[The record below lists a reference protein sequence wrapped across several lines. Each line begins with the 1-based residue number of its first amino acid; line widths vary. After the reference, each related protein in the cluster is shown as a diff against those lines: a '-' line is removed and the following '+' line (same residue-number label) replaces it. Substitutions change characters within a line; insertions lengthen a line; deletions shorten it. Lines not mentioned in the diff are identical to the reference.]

1 MDSISLTA
9 VVDEQLARARQSSSG
24 RAART
29 IYGGHDH
36 FLRQTVIA
44 IVAGHE
50 LGEHLSPGEATL
62 QVLEGSV
69 RVNCGSDS
77 WRGAIGDFLVIPP
90 GRHSLDAVEDAAVL
104 LSVRADSRDGS
115 GQ

>member
-44 IVAGHE
+44 IVAGRE

-62 QVLEGSV
+62 QVLEGTV
-69 RVNCGSDS
+69 KVNCGSDS
-77 WRGAIGDFLVIPP
+77 WQGAVGDFLVIPS
-90 GRHSLDAVEDAAVL
+90 GRHSVDAVEDSAVL

-115 GQ
+115 TQ